1 LESPE
6 RKERRPGIEH
16 RPLSEL
22 FLWGIIT
29 HPHGLQGHVLVRVL
43 AEHPTSYPLRT
54 FWVAGPHATMAEPKL
69 VASIQPHTSHS
80 PQDPKAEPLWR
91 LRLKGIENRESAEC
105 LRRASLYLP
114 RNFLPPLPPGHFYYL
129 EAENAQV
136 MDIQEGLKG
145 KLQAI
150 IPGAAYDFFIVAGF
164 SGETYWIPAP
174 FVLRLDKETTP
185 PTLWVEGPA
194 GLWDPD
200 LAKGQP

>member
-1 LESPE
+1 
-6 RKERRPGIEH
+6 
-16 RPLSEL
+16 
-22 FLWGIIT
+22 
-29 HPHGLQGHVLVRVL
+29 
-43 AEHPTSYPLRT
+43 
-54 FWVAGPHATMAEPKL
+54 
-69 VASIQPHTSHS
+69 
-80 PQDPKAEPLWR
+80 
-91 LRLKGIENRESAEC
+91 
-105 LRRASLYLP
+105 LYLP

-136 MDIQEGLKG
+136 MDIREGLKG